1 MGEILMRRKN
11 RVLFILVI
19 ILFILI
25 FLVIPLV
32 VSVSYG
38 NIPFLNKNRLF
49 SSDVLVSNN
58 QQMLKNN
65 NMQIFIKTYTWSE
78 IKRYIIRKQMTFSHV
93 FRDTVVIVLTAVIAV
108 FIDRIFGRGLPKYLR
123 RK

>member
-1 MGEILMRRKN
+1 MRRKN
-11 RVLFILVI
+11 RGLFILVV

-32 VSVSYG
+32 VSISYG

-49 SSDVLVSNN
+49 SSDILVSNN
-58 QQMLKNN
+58 QQILNN
-65 NMQIFIKTYTWSE
+65 NIPIFIKTYTWSD
-78 IKRYIIRKQMTFSHV
+78 IQIYIIRKQMTFSHV
-93 FRDTVVIVLTAVIAV
+93 FRDTVVIVLVAVIAV
-108 FIDRIFGRGLPKYLR
+108 FIDRIFARGLPKELR

>member
-1 MGEILMRRKN
+1 MRRKN
-11 RVLFILVI
+11 RVLFILVV

-38 NIPFLNKNRLF
+38 NIPFLNKNRLL